1 MKEKNE
7 SWLLSPHAAY
17 HLELSIDFLHTRP
30 VMDIGANEIPAEL
43 LQTWI
48 APGPKELL
56 IRMADGSAGPNETMP
71 YEVFAAPTNATTGRT
86 PKCSNANF
94 TLPPPRSTGISC
106 CTRRS
111 CESSRDS
118 AKSGSRCPRSPCST
132 SSITRSPYRPPGSM
146 RGNTAFR
153 PYEMIRRTRTK
164 E

>member
-71 YEVFAAPTNATTGRT
+71 YEVFARAHERHERSYAEMLARLREKRIEVPPFAVF
-86 PKCSNANF
+86 NF
-94 TLPPPRSTGISC
+94 VNYPITVPAAREYAWKHGIPSV
-106 CTRRS
+106 
-111 CESSRDS
+111 
-118 AKSGSRCPRSPCST
+118 
-132 SSITRSPYRPPGSM
+132 
-146 RGNTAFR
+146 
-153 PYEMIRRTRTK
+153 
-164 E
+164 

>member
-71 YEVFAAPTNATTGRT
+71 YEVFARAHERHDRSYAEMLEREFHTVPGDSANRRATPRKADRGSPVRRVQLRQLPDHHTGRQGV
-86 PKCSNANF
+86 CVE
-94 TLPPPRSTGISC
+94 
-106 CTRRS
+106 TRHSVRM
-111 CESSRDS
+111 
-118 AKSGSRCPRSPCST
+118 K
-132 SSITRSPYRPPGSM
+132 
-146 RGNTAFR
+146 
-153 PYEMIRRTRTK
+153 
-164 E
+164 

>member
-71 YEVFAAPTNATTGRT
+71 YEVFARAHERHD
-86 PKCSNANF
+86 
-94 TLPPPRSTGISC
+94 RSY
-106 CTRRS
+106 
-111 CESSRDS
+111 
-118 AKSGSRCPRSPCST
+118 A
-132 SSITRSPYRPPGSM
+132 
-146 RGNTAFR
+146 
-153 PYEMIRRTRTK
+153 EMLER
-164 E
+164 

>member
-71 YEVFAAPTNATTGRT
+71 YEVFARAHERHDRSYAEMLEREFHTPAATVNR
-86 PKCSNANF
+86 NF
-94 TLPPPRSTGISC
+94 LLYQEILRIVARLREKRIEVPP
-106 CTRRS
+106 
-111 CESSRDS
+111 
-118 AKSGSRCPRSPCST
+118 PCST

>member
-71 YEVFAAPTNATTGRT
+71 YEVFARAHERHDRSYAEMLEREFHTPAATVNR
-86 PKCSNANF
+86 NF
-94 TLPPPRSTGISC
+94 LLYQEILRIVARLREKRIEVPPFAVFNFVNYPITVPAAREYEWKHGIPSV
-106 CTRRS
+106 
-111 CESSRDS
+111 
-118 AKSGSRCPRSPCST
+118 
-132 SSITRSPYRPPGSM
+132 
-146 RGNTAFR
+146 
-153 PYEMIRRTRTK
+153 
-164 E
+164 